1 MKLVFIS
8 INNVKYELPTGS
20 NLVDVSV
27 ENSEAIPFRCKQ
39 GICGTC
45 CIEVVNGLENINIQS
60 DAERVFLLKLGYDLK
75 NIRLACQTK
84 VFGAIEIKICNH
96 YNKKETC

>member
-8 INNVKYELPTGS
+8 INNIKYELPIGS
-20 NLVDVSV
+20 NLTDVSV

-45 CIEVVNGLENINIQS
+45 CIEVIDGLENINIQS
-60 DAERVFLLKLGYDLK
+60 DAEKAFLLRLGYGSE

-84 VFGAIEIKICNH
+84 AFGAIEIKKCNH
-96 YNKKETC
+96 YNER

>member
-8 INNVKYELPTGS
+8 INNVKYELPIGG
-20 NLVDVSV
+20 NLTDVSV

-45 CIEVVNGLENINIQS
+45 CIKVIDGLENINIQS
-60 DAERVFLLKLGYDLK
+60 DAEKAFLSRLGYDSK

-96 YNKKETC
+96 YNEG

>member
-1 MKLVFIS
+1 MKLVIIS
-8 INNVKYELPTGS
+8 INNIEYELPIGG
-20 NLVDVSV
+20 NLTDVSV

-45 CIEVVNGLENINIQS
+45 CIEVIDGSENINIQS
-60 DAERVFLLKLGYDLK
+60 KDESLFLLKLGYNDST

-84 VFGAIEIKICNH
+84 VFGAVEIVTCGHYKI
-96 YNKKETC
+96 